1 MKLSRR
7 LTAGM
12 AAPAM
17 VLGGLTLGTV
27 AAPVVANAATMCEA
41 PDDTVSIFSYND
53 FHGRVGQYD
62 ERSDANV
69 YTAADLFTPVE
80 DERATIGADH
90 VALISNGDDIGGST
104 FVSMIQDDIPTLDIL
119 NAIGLDSATTGN
131 HEFDKGAA
139 DLLDRVVPY
148 VSHPMIVANVKDA
161 SGDIP
166 DGLTAYTTFDKGG
179 ITIAVIGAVTGALP
193 SLVSPAGIEG
203 LTVENPVEAIN
214 ETIADLPAG
223 VDFVIASLH
232 EGAPNGDA
240 TIEENIAASGA
251 FANIAEGLSADVDLI
266 LNGHTHQ
273 LYDWET
279 ANGTPIVQAG
289 QYAEHLMKIEIGVD
303 AADEYCGF
311 TDISVVDPGDSSAS
325 TSPVIQEIR
334 DITDEAIEVASV
346 EGSVGVGFA
355 NEAVSTPGSGGS
367 GTRNVESPMSNL
379 VAEMFFEQL
388 GAGDPEFIG
397 VQNPGGTRTSF
408 DRGIITYEEAALVL
422 PFANSLMTTQV
433 TGEQFKKVLEQQWQ
447 RDANGEEYE
456 ETPSRP
462 FLALGLSSNV
472 TYTMDESRAWGD
484 RITSISINGEPIDM
498 AKLYT
503 VGSGSFLIAGGD
515 NFHEFANGVNTADT
529 GRVDLEAWVEWIGA
543 GDALSPD
550 YSKRGVS
557 VMGEIGTLTEGAAPV
572 EITVGQ
578 PLEGGMQTDTLD
590 MLLDAEG
597 ERVSPQ
603 LPNTN
608 VSAWIGDELVGGGAV
623 TDGVATVNLAVAQ
636 GTDLAAGEHIVTL
649 VVEPSGT
656 EIYLPATVA
665 LTADPVEPEEPF
677 DVYTTPGL
685 HHHNGRQWM
694 TACEPYSQTE
704 RCWTLIW
711 ATQVDLVN
719 GEVFK
724 RNAWTFNNLTYLP
737 MARSAWANNPLGYTG
752 QWTATDGRMWRTECD
767 TASTGKNGCRSYV
780 QARVVSSIARADG
793 GYNYVPETKWVFNNI
808 VRFS

>member
-7 LTAGM
+7 LTAGV

-17 VLGGLTLGTV
+17 VLGGLTLGTA
-27 AAPVVANAATMCEA
+27 AAPTVANAAEMCEA
-41 PDDTVSIFSYND
+41 PDQTVSIFSYND

-62 ERSDANV
+62 SFTDSNV

-80 DERATIGADH
+80 DERAALGVDN

-104 FVSMIQDDIPTLDIL
+104 FVSMIQDDFPTLDIL
-119 NAIGLDSATTGN
+119 NEIGLDSATTGN
-131 HEFDKGAA
+131 HEYDKGAA

-148 VSHPMIVANVKDA
+148 VNHQMIVSNVRDA
-161 SGDIP
+161 SGEVP
-166 DGLTAYTTFDKGG
+166 TGLETHTTFEKGG
-179 ITIAVIGAVTGALP
+179 ITIAVVGAVTGSLP

-203 LTVENPVEAIN
+203 LTVTNPVDAIN
-214 ETIADLPAG
+214 EVIDSLG
-223 VDFVIASLH
+223 DDVDFVIASLH
-232 EGAPNGDA
+232 EGAPDGDA
-240 TIEENIAASGA
+240 TIDENIAASGA
-251 FANIAEGLSADVDLI
+251 FAAIAEGISADADLI
-266 LNGHTHQ
+266 LNAHTHQ
-273 LYDWET
+273 IYDWET

-289 QYAEHLMKIEIGVD
+289 QYAEHLMKIEIGID
-303 AADEYCGF
+303 AAGEYCGF
-311 TDISVVDPGDSSAS
+311 IGTELVEPGDSAAS
-325 TSPVIQEIR
+325 TSPVIQDIR
-334 DITDEAIEVASV
+334 DITDEAIATAAV
-346 EGSVGVGFA
+346 EGNVAVGFA

-367 GTRNVESPMSNL
+367 GTRNVESPMSNM
-379 VAEMFFEQL
+379 VAEMFYDQL
-388 GAGDPEFIG
+388 SAGDTEFIG
-397 VQNPGGTRTSF
+397 MQNPGGTRTSF

-422 PFANSLMTTQV
+422 PFANSLMTTQI
-433 TGEQFKKVLEQQWQ
+433 TGEQLKLVLEQQWQ
-447 RDANGEEYE
+447 RDENGEEYE

-462 FLALGLSSNV
+462 FLALGLSQNV
-472 TYTMDESRAWGD
+472 SYTMDESREWGD
-484 RITSISINGEPIDM
+484 RITSISMNDEPIDP

-515 NFHEFANGVNTADT
+515 NFWELGNGVNTADT
-529 GRVDLEAWVEWIGA
+529 GRVDLEAWVDWIGS

-557 VMGEIGTLTEGAAPV
+557 VTGEIGTLTEGDAPV
-572 EITVGQ
+572 ELTVGQ
-578 PLEGGMQTDTLD
+578 PLEGGMQVDTLD

-597 ERVSPQ
+597 ARVSPQ

-608 VSAWIGDELVGGGAV
+608 VSAWIGDELVGGGEV
-623 TDGVATVNLAVAQ
+623 TDGVATVNLAVPQ
-636 GTDLAAGEHIVTL
+636 GTDLAAGEHTVTL

-656 EIYLPATVA
+656 EIFLPATVA
-665 LTADPVEPEEPF
+665 LTEDPVEPEKPL
-677 DVYTTPGL
+677 DVYTTPGM

-719 GEVFK
+719 GQVFK

-737 MARSAWANNPLGYTG
+737 MSRSAWANNPLGNTG
-752 QWTATDGRMWRTECD
+752 EWTDAAGRQWRTECD
-767 TASTGKNGCRSYV
+767 TATTGKNACRTYV
-780 QARVVSSIARADG
+780 QSRVVSSVARPDG